1 MNTTPLCSI
10 LIEWENALA
19 TADTR
24 PGLVLRE
31 LAAQARETF
40 TGEIWA
46 ELLVMYDPHRVD
58 ETQLRALVDA
68 SLKPSGSSLQWKLIS
83 ADELHYYAMK
93 NLGAQHAS
101 GEYIIFLDSDVIPDP
116 GWLGRITEA
125 MSNPEHQVVASS
137 AYVDTDGF
145 LNQVM
150 ALIWVFDPL
159 PLSDKLI
166 PVHTFRANSV
176 AIRRLLL
183 LKYPFP
189 DIPGR
194 SRGSEYLLAMQLL
207 DRAGIIMKQHL
218 GARVR
223 HPRPIGHELLTKA
236 IAEGRD
242 RQFNGM
248 RHGGIYYSL
257 KRFLRGVNRIFVFRK
272 RVGLPVWQIPA
283 ALLMTAVYYFFNFAG
298 AVAAIAAPG
307 YMKRH
312 FLP

>member
-1 MNTTPLCSI
+1 MNTSPLCSI

-19 TADTR
+19 AADTR

-40 TGEIWA
+40 TGETWA

-58 ETQLRALVDA
+58 ETQLRTLVDA
-68 SLKPSGSSLQWKLIS
+68 SLTLSGSSLQWKLVP

-93 NLGAQHAS
+93 NLGVKYAS
-101 GEYIIFLDSDVIPDP
+101 GEYILFLDSDVIPDP

-125 MSNPEHQVVASS
+125 MGNPEHQVVASS

-166 PVHTFRANSV
+166 RVDRFRANSV
-176 AIRRLLL
+176 AIRRRLL

-194 SRGSEYLLAMQLL
+194 SRGSEYLLAMELH
-207 DRAGIIMKQHL
+207 RAGIIMQQHL

-223 HPRPIGHELLTKA
+223 HPRPLGRELLTKA

-248 RHGGIYYSL
+248 RHGAMYFSL
-257 KRFLRGVNRIFVFRK
+257 KRFLRGANRIFVFRK

-283 ALLMTAVYYFFNFAG
+283 ALLMTAIYYFFNFAG

>member
-1 MNTTPLCSI
+1 MNIAPHCSI

-19 TADTR
+19 AADTR

-40 TGEIWA
+40 TGETWA
-46 ELLVMYDPHRVD
+46 ELLVMYDPQRVD
-58 ETQLRALVDA
+58 ETQLRALVD
-68 SLKPSGSSLQWKLIS
+68 SSLSPSLEILRWKLVP

-93 NLGAQHAS
+93 NLGVQHAL
-101 GEYIIFLDSDVIPDP
+101 GEYILFLDSDVIPDP
-116 GWLGRITEA
+116 GWLSRITEA
-125 MSNPEHQVVASS
+125 METSDHQVVASS

-166 PVHTFRANSV
+166 RVDRFRANSV
-176 AIRRLLL
+176 AIRRSLLQ
-183 LKYPFP
+183 KFPFP
-189 DIPGR
+189 EIPGR
-194 SRGSEYLLAMQLL
+194 SRGSEFLLAMELH
-207 DRAGIIMKQHL
+207 RAGIIMRQHL

-223 HPRPIGHELLTKA
+223 HPRPLGRELLTKA

-248 RHGGIYYSL
+248 RHGAMYFSL
-257 KRFLRGVNRIFVFRK
+257 KRFLRGTNRIFVFRK
-272 RVGLPVWQIPA
+272 RVGLPVWQIPP
-283 ALLMTAVYYFFNFAG
+283 ALVMNAVYYFFNFVG
-298 AVAAIAAPG
+298 AAAAVVAPG